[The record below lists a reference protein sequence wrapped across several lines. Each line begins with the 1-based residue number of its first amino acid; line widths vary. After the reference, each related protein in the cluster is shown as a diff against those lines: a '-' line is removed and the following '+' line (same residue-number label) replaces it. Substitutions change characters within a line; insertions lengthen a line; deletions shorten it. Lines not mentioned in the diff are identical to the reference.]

1 MVDGNDTCTCLRH
14 FGCGV
19 DKLFIFVFISVNEN
33 LTCPILSTE
42 CVGSGR
48 TNSHVFFGEKKN
60 AYLITVTLACTSFP
74 VPVGTIYVVLMI

>member
-1 MVDGNDTCTCLRH
+1 MYVFKAFWLRGGQTIR
-14 FGCGV
+14 FRFYLS
-19 DKLFIFVFISVNEN
+19 KLN

-60 AYLITVTLACTSFP
+60 AWPLNHGFGVTLACTLFP
-74 VPVGTIYVVLMI
+74 VPVGSICVVLMI